1 MPRTANP
8 DPKGILMKGAE
19 KKAENEVEGNMNV
32 AQLLK
37 SSPEEIKEA
46 EEKG

>member
-1 MPRTANP
+1 
-8 DPKGILMKGAE
+8 
-19 KKAENEVEGNMNV
+19 VEGNMNV